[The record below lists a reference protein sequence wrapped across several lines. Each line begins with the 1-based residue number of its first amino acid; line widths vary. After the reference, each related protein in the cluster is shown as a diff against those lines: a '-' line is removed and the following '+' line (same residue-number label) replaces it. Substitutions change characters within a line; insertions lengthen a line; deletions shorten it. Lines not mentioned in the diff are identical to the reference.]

1 MFIENKYTKTYYQ
14 IIERA
19 RNRTL
24 LEYKE
29 KHHIIP
35 KSLNGPDE
43 SFNIVSL
50 TAREHF
56 ICHWLLTKMVTGKR
70 NQWKMIN
77 ALGLMMWKENKN
89 QKRYKVNSRTYE
101 LLKQKHSEYKSWANS
116 GEKNGMFGRKWTEEQ
131 KEKIRKQNTG
141 WQPTEEMKSKI
152 SLSKLGKSRSDETRK
167 KISETKLKNKSSKG
181 QNNPMYGKKH
191 SPETIEKMRQAA
203 LKRKK
208 SNKENS

>member
-24 LEYKE
+24 FEYKE

-56 ICHWLLTKMVTGKR
+56 ICHWLLTKMVSGKR

-77 ALGLMMWKENKN
+77 ALGLMMWSENLN
-89 QKRYKVNSRTYE
+89 QERYKVNSRTYE
-101 LLKQKHSEYKSWANS
+101 ILKHKHSEYKSWANS

-141 WQPTEEMKSKI
+141 WQPTEEMREKI
-152 SLSKLGKSRSDETRK
+152 RKSRIGKTWSEEQK
-167 KISETKLKNKSSKG
+167 KIMGEKRKGKTVGEKNG
-181 QNNPMYGKKH
+181 MYGKKH
-191 SPETIEKMRQAA
+191 SAETIEKIRQAA
-203 LKRKK
+203 LKRKIT
-208 SNKENS
+208 NKEKS